1 MQEPSEKN
9 QSKHRI
15 SSWLRPSSWTFRGS
29 KQAPILP
36 VDRDSAVASVE
47 ETIETP
53 FETID
58 AVDSSSFASGPKNE
72 GQGTLHHATGDDDR
86 QTREKRHITYRFYRT
101 TVVILCHNW
110 YINGLIAFVPA
121 GIAVHFVKLPLDRIS
136 EACVSFVLNGLAIIP
151 LANLLAVGTESLAKQ
166 LGNSWGAL
174 LNVTMGNLVEL
185 IIFCLAIYKDELRIV
200 QASLIGSILANMLF
214 IFGLALLV
222 GGVKYMEQAYNNTV
236 SQMNAIL
243 LGLCVATL
251 VIPTAFFFAFKQT
264 EVKQATR
271 QMLHFSRGTSFIL
284 LGVYFI
290 YLYFQL
296 RTHKHLYVGTPQH
309 VLDEQALPG
318 PAASWFYS
326 SSDSSSS
333 ESDTDSN
340 NSSASEGKR
349 AKLKRVINR
358 ARHRRDT
365 TSQGTISSRPDRHDF
380 LTPSTFPELNA
391 DLDSPAASAQAES
404 SHGTIPPTT
413 DRVATFNIQMT
424 KLDRKERKRQKKAK
438 KKEKKERK
446 RAAKKLKALR
456 REYDEAEKARNEAE
470 SRLRETSHGTILN
483 NIATA
488 VNSAV
493 PIGRFQ
499 ADDAEPIKRRSSL
512 WDAKTKMP
520 KVRSTGLWQPNKET
534 NLHPPRSTHSP
545 RVYGTRH
552 SGSSNN
558 FVRHSPHSN
567 ELSRMSSST
576 VAYPPYAEPLIESD
590 DEEELSKTS
599 AITLV
604 VISTAMVALCA
615 YGMVDAI
622 DGATKSGGGPFP
634 DIFVGLIVIPIVGN
648 AAEHFTAVKMAQRNK
663 MDLTIGIA
671 VGSSLQ
677 IGKLSSLF
685 LSKFLYIWALFMA
698 YLSPPD
704 HKQPSSSLP

>member
-9 QSKHRI
+9 QSKHRVP
-15 SSWLRPSSWTFRGS
+15 SWLRPSSWTLRGS

-36 VDRDSAVASVE
+36 VDRDSTVASDE
-47 ETIETP
+47 GTIETP
-53 FETID
+53 FKTIEAADSGD
-58 AVDSSSFASGPKNE
+58 AVSSSKTPSHGS
-72 GQGTLHHATGDDDR
+72 LHHPPCDNVK
-86 QTREKRHITYRFYRT
+86 QTNQKRHIAWRFYRT
-101 TVVILCHNW
+101 TVAILCHNW
-110 YINGLIAFVPA
+110 YINGLIVFVPA

-136 EACVSFVLNGLAIIP
+136 KACVSFVLNGLAIIP
-151 LANLLAVGTESLAKQ
+151 LANLLAVGTENLAKQ

-264 EVKQATR
+264 EVKQATMK
-271 QMLHFSRGTSFIL
+271 MLRFSRVTSFIL

-309 VLDEQALPG
+309 VLDEEALPG

-333 ESDTDSN
+333 DSDTDSDD
-340 NSSASEGKR
+340 SSASGGRR

-365 TSQGTISSRPDRHDF
+365 TSQSTASSPPNRQDF
-380 LTPSTFPELNA
+380 TPPSASPELNPN
-391 DLDSPAASAQAES
+391 LDSHASLAQAES
-404 SHGTIPPTT
+404 SRGTIPPTT
-413 DRVATFNIQMT
+413 DPVVSFNTQMT

-438 KKEKKERK
+438 KKEKRERK
-446 RAAKKLKALR
+446 RAAKKLQALR

-470 SRLRETSHGTILN
+470 CRLRETSHGTILN
-483 NIATA
+483 NIADA
-488 VNSAV
+488 VNTAI

-499 ADDAEPIKRRSSL
+499 ADDAEPVKRRSSI
-512 WDAKTKMP
+512 WDDKSKMP
-520 KVRSTGLWQPNKET
+520 KVRSKGLWQPNQET
-534 NLHPPRSTHSP
+534 NLRPPRSTHNP
-545 RVYGTRH
+545 GVYGARH

-558 FVRHSPHSN
+558 FFRQSRRSN
-567 ELSRMSSST
+567 ELVRTNSSM
-576 VAYPPYAEPLIESD
+576 VAYPPYAEPLSED
-590 DEEELSKTS
+590 EELSKIS

-604 VISTAMVALCA
+604 LISTAMVALCA

-677 IGKLSSLF
+677 IGKLSSLATF
-685 LSKFLYIWALFMA
+685 SLLSFY
-698 YLSPPD
+698 
-704 HKQPSSSLP
+704 PSLVIFATS

>member
-1 MQEPSEKN
+1 MQEPTEKN

-15 SSWLRPSSWTFRGS
+15 PSWLRTSSWTLRGS

-36 VDRDSAVASVE
+36 VDRDSTVASVE
-47 ETIETP
+47 ETIEAP
-53 FETID
+53 FQTID
-58 AVDSSSFASGPKNE
+58 ALDSSDAASGSKT
-72 GQGTLHHATGDDDR
+72 QAYGTLRHAVGDNDK
-86 QTREKRHITYRFYRT
+86 QTNQKRHITYRFYRT
-101 TVVILCHNW
+101 TVAILCHNW
-110 YINGLIAFVPA
+110 YINGFIVFVPA

-174 LNVTMGNLVEL
+174 LNVSMGNLVEL

-222 GGVKYMEQAYNNTV
+222 GGVKYMEQAYNSTV

-264 EVKQATR
+264 EVKQATMK
-271 QMLHFSRGTSFIL
+271 MLRFSRVTSFIL

-309 VLDEQALPG
+309 VLDEEALPG
-318 PAASWFYS
+318 PAARWFYS

-333 ESDTDSN
+333 ASDMDSDD
-340 NSSASEGKR
+340 SSASEGRR

-365 TSQGTISSRPDRHDF
+365 TSQSTVSNPPNRQDF
-380 LTPSTFPELNA
+380 TLPSAPPELNA
-391 DLDSPAASAQAES
+391 DIDSPAALDRAES
-404 SHGTIPPTT
+404 LRCIPPTT
-413 DRVATFNIQMT
+413 DRVVSFNTQMT
-424 KLDRKERKRQKKAK
+424 KLDCKERKRQKKAK
-438 KKEKKERK
+438 RKEKKERK
-446 RAAKKLKALR
+446 RAAKKLQALR

-470 SRLRETSHGTILN
+470 CRLRETSHGTILN
-483 NIATA
+483 NIAAA
-488 VNSAV
+488 VNTTI

-499 ADDAEPIKRRSSL
+499 ADDAEPVKRRSSI
-512 WDAKTKMP
+512 WDGKSKMP
-520 KVRSTGLWQPNKET
+520 KIRSNGLWQPNQET
-534 NLHPPRSTHSP
+534 NLHPPQSSHTP
-545 RVYGTRH
+545 RVYGARH
-552 SGSSNN
+552 SGSSSN
-558 FVRHSPHSN
+558 FIRQSRSST
-567 ELSRMSSST
+567 ELARTNSST
-576 VAYPPYAEPLIESD
+576 VAYPPYAEHLSEN
-590 DEEELSKTS
+590 EELSKIS

-604 VISTAMVALCA
+604 LISTAMVALCA

-677 IGKLSSLF
+677 IGKLSSCAFSRL
-685 LSKFLYIWALFMA
+685 LSFYPNCVIFAT
-698 YLSPPD
+698 S
-704 HKQPSSSLP
+704 

>member
-1 MQEPSEKN
+1 MQEPPEKN
-9 QSKHRI
+9 QPKHRI
-15 SSWLRPSSWTFRGS
+15 PPWLRPSSWTLRGR
-29 KQAPILP
+29 KEAPILP
-36 VDRDSAVASVE
+36 VDRGAAVASVE
-47 ETIETP
+47 ETIELP
-53 FETID
+53 FSTID
-58 AVDSSSFASGPKNE
+58 AVDSSNVASRSKNE
-72 GQGTLHHATGDDDR
+72 AQGTLHHAAGDDDK
-86 QTREKRHITYRFYRT
+86 QTSQKRHIAYRFYRT
-101 TVVILCHNW
+101 TAVILCHNW
-110 YINGLIAFVPA
+110 YVNGLIVFVPA

-284 LGVYFI
+284 LMVYFI

-318 PAASWFYS
+318 PAASWFCS

-333 ESDTDSN
+333 DSDTDADD
-340 NSSASEGKR
+340 SSASEGRR

-365 TSQGTISSRPDRHDF
+365 TSQSTISSPPNRQDF
-380 LTPSTFPELNA
+380 MPPLASPGVNA
-391 DLDSPAASAQAES
+391 DLQSPAASAQAQS

-413 DRVATFNIQMT
+413 DRVVSFNTQMT

-438 KKEKKERK
+438 RKEKKERK
-446 RAAKKLKALR
+446 RAARKLRALR
-456 REYDEAEKARNEAE
+456 REYDEAEKARDEVE
-470 SRLRETSHGTILN
+470 CRLRETSHGTR
-483 NIATA
+483 
-488 VNSAV
+488 S
-493 PIGRFQ
+493 
-499 ADDAEPIKRRSSL
+499 EERR
-512 WDAKTKMP
+512 
-520 KVRSTGLWQPNKET
+520 VGKEC
-534 NLHPPRSTHSP
+534 P
-545 RVYGTRH
+545 V
-552 SGSSNN
+552 
-558 FVRHSPHSN
+558 
-567 ELSRMSSST
+567 
-576 VAYPPYAEPLIESD
+576 
-590 DEEELSKTS
+590 
-599 AITLV
+599 
-604 VISTAMVALCA
+604 
-615 YGMVDAI
+615 
-622 DGATKSGGGPFP
+622 
-634 DIFVGLIVIPIVGN
+634 
-648 AAEHFTAVKMAQRNK
+648 
-663 MDLTIGIA
+663 
-671 VGSSLQ
+671 
-677 IGKLSSLF
+677 
-685 LSKFLYIWALFMA
+685 
-698 YLSPPD
+698 
-704 HKQPSSSLP
+704 